1 MAERHHDA
9 KQTDYAG
16 SVFRD
21 LVSVTVGDE
30 PSKMLEPA
38 ERVVSPT
45 RETEIR
51 WCRKRRHLSPFYKQR
66 QARPP
71 DHHHHHPRRDVH
83 DAHRIV
89 TRFVNSFQVAPP
101 KVEGREHRD
110 YRRQIV
116 SSISRWRPRVAEVSH
131 RARNEPHDVLSG
143 GDPRDRSR

>member
-9 KQTDYAG
+9 KQPDYAG

-21 LVSVTVGDE
+21 LVSVTIGDK
-30 PSKMLEPA
+30 PSQMLKPA

-51 WCRKRRHLSPFYKQR
+51 WSWKRRHLPPFYNQG

-71 DHHHHHPRRDVH
+71 DHHHHHYRCDVH

-89 TRFVNSFQVAPP
+89 ARFVNSFQVAPP

-110 YRRQIV
+110 YRCQIV
-116 SSISRWRPRVAEVSH
+116 SSISRRRPRVAEVSH
-131 RARNEPHDVLSG
+131 RARNE
-143 GDPRDRSR
+143 